1 MGSGILGHEMVTNSW
16 EVWVA
21 TLQSRPR
28 SLHAG
33 VWFEDLQ
40 LCVRLWVATLQSRPP
55 KVCEVW
61 GRYAPVTAANLIE
74 ELAQKKLDTNLAK
87 MTRPYPKNTLLQIG
101 LKVPSLS
108 RQPMSN
114 SPGKCEKSQAN
125 YFLSYI
131 LRREEIAHK
140 NIKK

>member
-1 MGSGILGHEMVTNSW
+1 MKFG
-16 EVWVA
+16 VA
-21 TLQSRPR
+21 ALR
-28 SLHAG
+28 
-33 VWFEDLQ
+33 
-40 LCVRLWVATLQSRPP
+40 SRPP
-55 KVCEVW
+55 KVCEVCEVW
-61 GRYAPVTAANLIE
+61 GRYAPVTAANLTE
-74 ELAQKKLDTNLAK
+74 ELAQKKKLDAILTK
-87 MTRPYPKNTLLQIG
+87 MTRPHSKNTLLQIG

-131 LRREEIAHK
+131 LRGEEIAHK

>member
-1 MGSGILGHEMVTNSW
+1 MKFG
-16 EVWVA
+16 VA
-21 TLQSRPR
+21 AL
-28 SLHAG
+28 
-33 VWFEDLQ
+33 E
-40 LCVRLWVATLQSRPP
+40 SRPP

-61 GRYAPVTAANLIE
+61 GRCAPVTAANPTE
-74 ELAQKKLDTNLAK
+74 ELAQKKLDAILTK

-114 SPGKCEKSQAN
+114 SPGKCETYQAN

-131 LRREEIAHK
+131 LRVEEIASN